1 MQFIQ
6 HCLKVRPPGL
16 LCGPVVR
23 SGTPNTGCLG
33 SIPYQGTR
41 SHMWTPNQEFAC
53 HNERSL
59 VLQTRP
65 GTAKLKEKKSSVTS
79 DLTSWM
85 VSQITVD
92 RKPPSTPENSA
103 RLHREE
109 MLGNLP
115 SAHLKVYSI
124 RLHSSKCDHSGLYRR
139 KQCLILQAEANRLKA
154 KTDFVS
160 SYRLLAQRQVKAGL
174 SELLKRNF
182 FHINIHTH
190 KLNSYKIN

>member
-1 MQFIQ
+1 MLKGNTLQFIQ

-85 VSQITVD
+85 VSQIIVD

-103 RLHREE
+103 RLHSEE

-115 SAHLKVYSI
+115 SAI
-124 RLHSSKCDHSGLYRR
+124 SKFTAYDFTPVNVTTQVFTEENNALYC
-139 KQCLILQAEANRLKA
+139 KQKP
-154 KTDFVS
+154 TD
-160 SYRLLAQRQVKAGL
+160 
-174 SELLKRNF
+174 
-182 FHINIHTH
+182 
-190 KLNSYKIN
+190 